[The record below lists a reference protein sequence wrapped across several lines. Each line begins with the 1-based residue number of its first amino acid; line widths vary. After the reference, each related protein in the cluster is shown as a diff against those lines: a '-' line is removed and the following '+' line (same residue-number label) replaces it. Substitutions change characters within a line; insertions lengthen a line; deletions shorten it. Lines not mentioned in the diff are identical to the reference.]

1 MTGICVYMGNT
12 NCNSNDIL
20 VEVSI
25 RIKKLSLLRECIS
38 AKEAGNTYMTRVC
51 CTFSHASEKKDQ
63 LSKKK
68 AGWLL
73 TILFSTGG
81 GDGKK
86 YGWFGRKVQR
96 EENVVEGVCCLWGP

>member
-1 MTGICVYMGNT
+1 
-12 NCNSNDIL
+12 
-20 VEVSI
+20 
-25 RIKKLSLLRECIS
+25 
-38 AKEAGNTYMTRVC
+38 MTRVC
-51 CTFSHASEKKDQ
+51 YTISYASEKKDQ

-73 TILFSTGG
+73 TILCSTGG

-96 EENVVEGVCCLWGP
+96 MGKSMEGVSCLWGQRVYL

>member
-1 MTGICVYMGNT
+1 MYERKR
-12 NCNSNDIL
+12 SS
-20 VEVSI
+20 EH
-25 RIKKLSLLRECIS
+25 
-38 AKEAGNTYMTRVC
+38 MTRVC
-51 CTFSHASEKKDQ
+51 YTFSYASEKKDK

-96 EENVVEGVCCLWGP
+96 MGKSMEGVSCLWGQRVYL